1 MASAFPGLV
10 ELWPILLVF
19 ASLCGLIGYGY
30 HVRGWTFV
38 FVALIGAAVYYHGT
52 VEIEQ
57 GFRESPWL
65 RNARRHE
72 KVERNDSPIR
82 REISRR
88 IGIGLE
94 HSPSTADLHRAILLG
109 DRKALTAEKRR
120 AFVDSGTIH
129 VFAISGLH
137 VMVIAKVIMFLV
149 AFCMVPLRW
158 QGVVA
163 MPFIWAYVALIGCPP
178 SAVRAALMASV
189 YFAAPVFWRRPDGLI
204 AWSVTFIAVHLVN
217 PVQIGNVG
225 SIFSFA
231 VMLAL
236 ILANRLVR
244 EIKTSFY
251 KGLLL
256 TTAAWVAGVP
266 IAAAV
271 FGRIT
276 PGGLFANLILMV
288 AAGYTVMMGFLGV
301 LASFFLTP
309 LARLFNNLAALSTTL
324 MDFLAE
330 SISRIPGAN
339 IVVPPWSFMTS
350 VLWYVAMGLVYYLVY
365 LVRERHRAEI

>member
-1 MASAFPGLV
+1 MASVFPGLV

-19 ASLCGLIGYGY
+19 AALCGLIGYGY
-30 HVRGWTFV
+30 HVHGWTFV

-149 AFCMVPLRW
+149 ALCMVPLRW

-244 EIKTSFY
+244 EIKTPFY

-256 TTAAWVAGVP
+256 TTAAWAAGVP

-276 PGGLFANLILMV
+276 PGGLFANLVLMV

-301 LASFFLTP
+301 LASFFSTP

-330 SISRIPGAN
+330 AISRIPGAN

>member
-19 ASLCGLIGYGY
+19 AALCGLIGYGY
-30 HVRGWTFV
+30 HIRGWTFV

-94 HSPSTADLHRAILLG
+94 HSPSTADLHRAMLLG

-149 AFCMVPLRW
+149 ALCMVPLRW

-163 MPFIWAYVALIGCPP
+163 MPFVWAYVALIGCPP

-244 EIKTSFY
+244 EVKTPVY
-251 KGLLL
+251 KGLIL
-256 TTAAWVAGVP
+256 TSAAWAAGVP

-276 PGGLFANLILMV
+276 PGGLFANLLLLP
-288 AAGYTVMMGFLGV
+288 AAGCTVVAGFLGV

-309 LARLFNNLAALSTTL
+309 LALLLNNLAALSTTL

-330 SISRIPGAN
+330 AISRIPGAN
-339 IVVPPWSFMTS
+339 LVVPPWSFITS

>member
-19 ASLCGLIGYGY
+19 AALCGLIGYGY

-94 HSPSTADLHRAILLG
+94 HSPSTADLHRAMLLG

-149 AFCMVPLRW
+149 ALCMVPLRW

-163 MPFIWAYVALIGCPP
+163 MPFVWAYVALIGCPP

-217 PVQIGNVG
+217 PVLIGNVG

-244 EIKTSFY
+244 EIKTPFY

-256 TTAAWVAGVP
+256 TTAAWAAGVP

-276 PGGLFANLILMV
+276 PGGLFANLVLMV

-301 LASFFLTP
+301 VTSFFLTP

-330 SISRIPGAN
+330 AISRIPGAN
-339 IVVPPWSFMTS
+339 IVVPQWSFMTS